1 MLALAG
7 ETCTYRHM
15 EECFSEIKTSD
26 QASPWI
32 SSYIDFLALKSFS
45 GFGKN
50 IILRHFLQD
59 SALVTAHY
67 ASAFLYLTPLPTGS
81 LSGQLFHAEAMNLQM
96 GVGLALFGKFSG
108 HRLERLERGIN
119 SAGRWVVGQVGQL
132 TPQRMYSNSFPI
144 QELRLQGGARLLS
157 SRLTTQA
164 KGGEAARG
172 RYLVPVN
179 QGGIEVDWVASKKTL
194 FDWPISNTPLS
205 RVQES
210 LGFDIESHVY
220 LLCKNAEG
228 RGRCVTVLDWGCG
241 EGTALLD
248 LAHSMHAKG
257 IRNLRLVGL
266 SDAYF
271 HAWQNVYS
279 NEVTFILDHAD
290 NLHHYLSEGE
300 VDFIYSH
307 YGMYYVMSSS
317 RGIRLSSLKQYYTQ
331 LRPRLFPRAKIISCP
346 PLHPLVYEDAGLG
359 PEEFKRLGYEHRR
372 VQARQEVECF
382 EALPQAGLRQ
392 PLRPP
397 AFVDHKSPSLDA
409 KFRSLF
415 PEVIWLE
422 KNTRDAWELAQSR
435 SDGRPLYYLHHNRG
449 WAGSY
454 SLQLIEFS
462 PKREETELAKISF
475 EVERAQMPEQATRVH
490 LNFIGTSGVLRDCGY
505 GSALFDLFARH
516 FANRYPGARFTMEAV
531 NTRIWRLMARHPSI
545 KNARIQFPV
554 RDIPLNWSEEFL
566 SILESAEAG
575 LLDSD
580 RARLAG
586 LDLQALARRRALSYV
601 ALVKL
606 IHLAY
611 EARAAEEKDFSQLEF
626 MLLRMGRHPSARIL
640 YDQPKPGGMLLL
652 EGTLET

>member
-96 GVGLALFGKFSG
+96 GAGLALFGKFSG

-132 TPQRMYSNSFPI
+132 TPQRMGSNDFPI
-144 QELRLQGGARLLS
+144 QELRLQGGARLLGS
-157 SRLTTQA
+157 GFTTQA
-164 KGGEAARG
+164 RGGEAARG
-172 RYLVPVN
+172 RFLVPVH
-179 QGGIEVDWVASKKTL
+179 QGGMEVDWVASKKNL
-194 FDWPISNTPLS
+194 YEWPISSTPLS

-241 EGTALLD
+241 EGAALLD
-248 LAHSMHAKG
+248 LARSMHVKG
-257 IRNLRLVGL
+257 IRNLKLIGF

-271 HAWQNVYS
+271 HRWQRIYS
-279 NEVTFILDHAD
+279 DDVTFILDHGD
-290 NLHHYLSEGE
+290 NLHRYLGEGE

-317 RGIRLSSLKQYYTQ
+317 WGTRLSSLKQYYTQ
-331 LRPRLFPRAKIISCP
+331 LRPRLSSRAKIISCP
-346 PLHPLVYEDAGLG
+346 PLHSLVYEDAGLG

-382 EALPQAGLRQ
+382 ETLPQAGLRQ

-397 AFVDHKSPSLDA
+397 RLVDHRSPSLDA
-409 KFRSLF
+409 KIRALF
-415 PEVIWLE
+415 PEALWL
-422 KNTRDAWELAQSR
+422 KDNTLDAWSLARQN
-435 SDGRPLYYLHHNRG
+435 SDGRPIYYLHNNIG
-449 WAGSY
+449 QGGYTLKLS
-454 SLQLIEFS
+454 EFS
-462 PKREETELAKISF
+462 PTRDETELARISF
-475 EVERAQMPEQATRVH
+475 EVHRSQEPGQSNRVH
-490 LNFIGTSGVLRDCGY
+490 LNFIGTSGSLRDCGY
-505 GSALFDLFARH
+505 GRALFDLFARH
-516 FANRYPGARFTMEAV
+516 FAHRYPGACFTTEAV
-531 NTRIWRLMARHPSI
+531 NTRLWRLCAHHPYL
-545 KNARIQFPV
+545 KNARIQFSA

-566 SILESAEAG
+566 IVLESAEAG

-626 MLLRMGRHPSARIL
+626 ILHRIGRHPRAQDL
-640 YDQPKPGGMLLL
+640 YDYPKPGGMLLL
-652 EGTLET
+652 EGILEP